1 MITIILT
8 ALIIIAVTLGL
19 GIIAIIS
26 GALSIFIPLVILVLL
41 DVLTIKL
48 IIKCIKKKKD
58 K

>member
-8 ALIIIAVTLGL
+8 TLIIIAITLGL
-19 GIIAIIS
+19 GIIAILS